1 MMKSVAVKIPLC
13 DADIRRTRGVSGHR
27 TSDRGKPLAVRRGF
41 SLMCAGLLAL
51 CADAAKVW
59 DVTDFGAREGD
70 ALQTAALQRAIDA
83 CFAAGGGEVRVP
95 AGVYRT
101 GGLRLRSGVTLHLL
115 NGAVLRGSRN
125 PDDYEG
131 WRADALEPIPPA
143 TATNGLSRSCV
154 PQSRWCNGLIRA
166 YGAHDVAIVGEAFSE
181 IDGRNCFDPQGEEGY
196 RGPHAVSMWYC
207 TNVVL
212 RGYTVRDS
220 ANWAHAIFN
229 SSNIAARAVKVF
241 GGHDGFDVRTCDD
254 VRVEACVFQTG
265 DDGIAGF
272 DNIGVVVRDC
282 VLDSACSAF
291 RFGGTDILI
300 ENCRGA
306 GPTPYGFRG
315 GLPVEARRLALN
327 DGARTSH
334 SLRNAFLYYCDFRAA
349 IRRTPGG
356 IVMRNCVFTR
366 PERVFSLDFD
376 GKHRWCCNRSLQSI
390 TFENCTFDGVASP
403 LHIHGDAAEPLTLT
417 MRGCTVVARAEAAQQ
432 AAIDARH
439 FRAIVL
445 EDTTWKGFAR
455 PRLVAHTPGAVS
467 VKGGTP
473 LETVRP

>member
-1 MMKSVAVKIPLC
+1 
-13 DADIRRTRGVSGHR
+13 
-27 TSDRGKPLAVRRGF
+27 
-41 SLMCAGLLAL
+41 MCAGLLAL

-83 CFAAGGGEVRVP
+83 CFTAGGGEVRVP

-115 NGAVLRGSRN
+115 SGAVLRGSRN

-282 VLDSACSAF
+282 V
-291 RFGGTDILI
+291 
-300 ENCRGA
+300 
-306 GPTPYGFRG
+306 
-315 GLPVEARRLALN
+315 
-327 DGARTSH
+327 
-334 SLRNAFLYYCDFRAA
+334 
-349 IRRTPGG
+349 
-356 IVMRNCVFTR
+356 FTR

-455 PRLVAHTPGAVS
+455 PRLVVHTPGAVS